1 MSRKD
6 GLVTKPAS
14 IFASPP
20 AADGGLADGVLTLVR
35 GSANPSG
42 VERYLI
48 VGDATR
54 RPIQAIAPAPGVT
67 LPPPGAVHTPFR
79 LKILHINDLH
89 GHIARL
95 TPGPRP
101 QDAYPILPRI
111 VWRVRQQ
118 RAAAARDART
128 GVLFL
133 TAGDDISGSVFD
145 DLLGRD
151 VASYQCHASYRL
163 YTAAGVDAGCLG
175 NHDLDIGARL
185 LAHALR
191 QDAGFPLLAANLV
204 GDPALTEV
212 VHPAALL
219 VVKGLRI
226 GLIGLMTGAQVRQAP
241 QGGLHVADP
250 LQTVRNLLP
259 TLRPLCDVVV
269 ILSHLGYSQQGEFMG
284 DVELARQLSP
294 EDVHLI
300 IGGHSHHVL
309 NENGLSPH
317 HIVNG
322 IPIVQAGAL
331 GRFLGE
337 VTLTHTDKTD
347 VSDACLLDTTNLP
360 LDEGFEQV
368 AVRPLLIKAQEQFR
382 KPLGRVQTSDDC
394 SAEAVR
400 NDFAVGELALAN
412 FVSDALVQRCWRHKL
427 NVDFA
432 MIDASVLRAGVAAG
446 ETLTY
451 GDWFNIMPY
460 ADTIR
465 LYRLSGQQIA
475 ELLQD
480 NARRACRLGE
490 PHTER
495 GFVHFSHQVRYQ
507 IDLGDSRNTARA
519 TNMHIAGLP
528 LGYLKQHTFLIASHT
543 FFRESALPW
552 EAWVQQPA
560 LPLVNTRAWPYA
572 ETGLFLRAEIVAYIE
587 AHGGV
592 TAVAGARKD
601 GRLHMEYANPSPIP
615 HPVPRAAPV
624 PQPVP

>member
-6 GLVTKPAS
+6 DLVTKPAS
-14 IFASPP
+14 IFTSPP
-20 AADGGLADGVLTLVR
+20 AADGVLTLVR

-54 RPIQAIAPAPGVT
+54 RPIQSIAPAPGVT
-67 LPPPGAVHTPFR
+67 LPPPGVVHTLFR

-101 QDAYPILPRI
+101 QDAFPILPRI

-133 TAGDDISGSVFD
+133 TAGDDISGSAFD

-151 VASYQCHASYRL
+151 VAGYQCHASYRL
-163 YTAAGVDAGCLG
+163 YAQAGVHAGCLG
-175 NHDLDIGARL
+175 NHDLDMGPRL
-185 LAHALR
+185 LAHAIR
-191 QDAGFPLLAANLV
+191 QEVNFPLLAANLT
-204 GDPALTEV
+204 GDPDLGQV

-219 VVKGLRI
+219 VVKGLRV
-226 GLIGLMTGAQVRQAP
+226 GLIGLLTGAQVRQGA
-241 QGGLHVADP
+241 QGSLHVTDP

-259 TLRPLCDVVV
+259 TLRPLCDVVI

-294 EDVHLI
+294 DDVHLI
-300 IGGHSHHVL
+300 IGGHSHHAL
-309 NENGLSPH
+309 NENGLHPQN
-317 HIVNG
+317 IING
-322 IPIVQAGAL
+322 IPIVQAGAQ

-337 VTLTHTDKTD
+337 VTITHNSKTA
-347 VSDACLLDTTNLP
+347 VSNARLLDVATLP
-360 LDEGFEQV
+360 PDEEFEMD
-368 AVRPLLIKAQEQFR
+368 AVRPLLIRAQDHFR
-382 KPLGRVQTSDDC
+382 KPLGRVQTDDDC
-394 SAEAVR
+394 SDEAVR

-412 FVSDALVQRCWRHKL
+412 FVSDALVQRCWRHRL

-432 MIDASVLRAGVAAG
+432 MINASVLCSGVTAG

-451 GDWFNIMPY
+451 GDWFNVMPY

-543 FFRESALPW
+543 FFRESALAW

-592 TAVAGARKD
+592 TAVGGARKD
-601 GRLHMEYANPSPIP
+601 GRLQIEHETTTPYHALRPAHAPRPIL
-615 HPVPRAAPV
+615 
-624 PQPVP
+624 